1 MKLWSVGEL
10 ADRTGVTV
18 RTLHHYDEIGLLT
31 PTVRTG
37 PGHRRYSAAD
47 LRRLH
52 RILALRSF
60 GFALADIGHLLDGPA
75 PDTVA
80 LLQAQLAQAEE
91 RLAATARLC
100 DQLNQLLNAL
110 AGVDQPANEMFL
122 QLIEVM
128 IAVDRT
134 YTPEDLERM
143 NEHRRQV
150 TADLTPEQLAEM
162 AERRRRLREQL
173 SPEQLAE
180 MQRHRAHGGTS

>member
-1 MKLWSVGEL
+1 MRLWSVGEL

-37 PGHRRYSAAD
+37 AGHRRYTADD

-52 RILALRSF
+52 RILALRGF
-60 GFALADIGHLLDGPA
+60 GFALADVGQVLDGPA

-80 LLQAQLAQAEE
+80 LVQAQLAQAEE
-91 RLAATARLC
+91 RLADATRLR
-100 DQLNQLLNAL
+100 DHLRAVVSVLVD
-110 AGVDQPANEMFL
+110 AGQPDNEVFL

-128 IAVDRT
+128 TAVDRP

-143 NEHRRQV
+143 NEQRRR
-150 TADLTPEQLAEM
+150 ALAELTPRQLAEM
-162 AERRRRLREQL
+162 AERRRLFRDQL
-173 SPEQLAE
+173 TPEQLAT
-180 MQRHRAHGGTS
+180 MRQLRASAGE